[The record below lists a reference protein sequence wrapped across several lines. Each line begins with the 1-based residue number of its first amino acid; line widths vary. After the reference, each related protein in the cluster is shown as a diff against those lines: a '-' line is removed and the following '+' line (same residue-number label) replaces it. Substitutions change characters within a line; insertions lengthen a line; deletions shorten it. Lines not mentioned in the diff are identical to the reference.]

1 MICGHC
7 KSVVP
12 MLQIAARDWRCEGC
26 GRRHR
31 MIVADGDVKGC
42 LRCAELEAE
51 NAELRSGI
59 GTLLAAS
66 NKLARQVLAFTR
78 GDPVPVEAP
87 ALGVRLELAEEDGA

>member
-1 MICGHC
+1 MGT
-7 KSVVP
+7 VP
-12 MLQIAARDWRCEGC
+12 MELDVAEALIRALGSSSHAQTIRGLVARCR
-26 GRRHR
+26 
-31 MIVADGDVKGC
+31 VAEDRVG
-42 LRCAELEAE
+42 ELEAE